1 MYFGGEAVVGQI
13 SRGTEWVGNERHP
26 KDRIPTNL
34 FLLGIESLGQEGSR
48 RLGVANFNPGRQE
61 NCQKQREGG
70 RDDDNSVLD
79 DVRSNLGAEDP
90 KKQAVG
96 KGFKR

>member
-1 MYFGGEAVVGQI
+1 MHFGGEAVVGQI

-48 RLGVANFNPGRQE
+48 RLGCLTSIPEDRRTVKSNG
-61 NCQKQREGG
+61 REGG
-70 RDDDNSVLD
+70 TMTIR
-79 DVRSNLGAEDP
+79 
-90 KKQAVG
+90 
-96 KGFKR
+96 F

>member
-1 MYFGGEAVVGQI
+1 M
-13 SRGTEWVGNERHP
+13 S
-26 KDRIPTNL
+26 
-34 FLLGIESLGQEGSR
+34 
-48 RLGVANFNPGRQE
+48 NFNPGRQE